1 MILGDSG
8 GQRSF
13 TLQLTYLKLAFTI
26 ARKLAF
32 NNSRSFSAFIIRLS
46 IVATAISVM
55 ALIVTLSFVNGFQ
68 REVSGK
74 VFSFWGH
81 IRVQQYV
88 PGKSIVAEELP
99 MERSDSL
106 EKAIRS
112 MPGIQKIQAY
122 ATKSAVME
130 HQKEIEG
137 VLLKGIGKDYDSVP
151 FRPFMVSGHWIQFSD
166 SSYSHDVLISA
177 DQAKTLNIQVHDTI
191 TLYFI
196 SSLEGNRTY
205 RKLRVAGLY
214 KTSIAEYDQLFVIG
228 DLKMLQRVNEWN
240 ARQIGG
246 YEVFVNDY
254 ASLAKTQ
261 SELADRLPMQMGSS
275 TIEEIFP
282 NIFDWLTIQ
291 NLNRN
296 VLFIILGL
304 VAVINLATCLLVL
317 ILERTRMVGILQTMG
332 ASNGTIRFI
341 FLFHAL
347 WIALAGIG
355 LGCIAGLA
363 VSWLQ
368 LTTGFIKLDEASY
381 YVSVA
386 PVHIIGWQIAAVV
399 ASAFIICLLCLLIPT
414 YIIRSDRPIRYIQ
427 FR

>member
-1 MILGDSG
+1 
-8 GQRSF
+8 
-13 TLQLTYLKLAFTI
+13 
-26 ARKLAF
+26 
-32 NNSRSFSAFIIRLS
+32 
-46 IVATAISVM
+46 M

-99 MERSDSL
+99 MERNDSL
-106 EKAIRS
+106 ENVIRS
-112 MPGIQKIQAY
+112 LPGINKIQAY

-130 HQKEIEG
+130 HHKEIEG
-137 VLLKGIGKDYDSVP
+137 VLLKGVGKEYDSVP
-151 FRPFMVSGHWIQFSD
+151 FHSFMVSGSWIQFND
-166 SSYSHDVLISA
+166 SSYSNDVLISA
-177 DQAKTLNIQVHDTI
+177 DQAKTLNIQLHDTI

-196 SSLEGNRTY
+196 ASLEGTRTY

-228 DLKMLQRVNEWN
+228 DLRMLQRVNDWN
-240 ARQIGG
+240 AQQIGG

-254 ASLAKTQ
+254 TTLQKMQ
-261 SELADRLPMQMGSS
+261 STVADRLPMQMGSS

-317 ILERTRMVGILQTMG
+317 ILERTKMVGILQTMG
-332 ASNGTIRFI
+332 ASNNKIRFI
-341 FLFHAL
+341 FLFQAL

-355 LGCIAGLA
+355 LGCLAGLA
-363 VSWLQ
+363 ISWLQ
-368 LTTGFIKLDEASY
+368 MATGFIRLDEASY
-381 YVSVA
+381 YVAVA
-386 PVHIIGWQIAAVV
+386 PVQIIGWQIAAVV
-399 ASAFIICLLCLLIPT
+399 AAAFILCFLCLLIPT
-414 YIIRSDRPIRYIQ
+414 FIIRSDRPIRYIQ

>member
-1 MILGDSG
+1 
-8 GQRSF
+8 
-13 TLQLTYLKLAFTI
+13 
-26 ARKLAF
+26 
-32 NNSRSFSAFIIRLS
+32 
-46 IVATAISVM
+46 M

-99 MERSDSL
+99 MERNDSL
-106 EKAIRS
+106 ENVIRS
-112 MPGIQKIQAY
+112 LPGINKIQAY

-130 HQKEIEG
+130 HHKEIEG
-137 VLLKGIGKDYDSVP
+137 VLLKGVGKEYDSVP
-151 FRPFMVSGHWIQFSD
+151 FHSFMVSGSWIQFND
-166 SSYSHDVLISA
+166 SSYSNDVLISA
-177 DQAKTLNIQVHDTI
+177 DQAKTLNIQLHDTI

-196 SSLEGNRTY
+196 ASLEGTRTY

-228 DLKMLQRVNEWN
+228 DLRMLQRVNDWN
-240 ARQIGG
+240 AQQIGG

-254 ASLAKTQ
+254 TTLQKMQ
-261 SELADRLPMQMGSS
+261 STVADRLPMQMGSS

-317 ILERTRMVGILQTMG
+317 ILERTKMVGILQTMG
-332 ASNGTIRFI
+332 ASNNTIRFI
-341 FLFHAL
+341 FLFQAL

-355 LGCIAGLA
+355 LGCLAGLA
-363 VSWLQ
+363 ISWLQ
-368 LTTGFIKLDEASY
+368 MATGFIRLDEASY
-381 YVSVA
+381 YVAVA
-386 PVHIIGWQIAAVV
+386 PVQIIGWQIAAVV
-399 ASAFIICLLCLLIPT
+399 AAAFILCFLCLLIPT
-414 YIIRSDRPIRYIQ
+414 FIIRSDRPIRYIQ

>member
-1 MILGDSG
+1 
-8 GQRSF
+8 
-13 TLQLTYLKLAFTI
+13 
-26 ARKLAF
+26 
-32 NNSRSFSAFIIRLS
+32 
-46 IVATAISVM
+46 M

-99 MERSDSL
+99 MERKDSL
-106 EKAIRS
+106 ENVIRS
-112 MPGIQKIQAY
+112 LPGINKIQAY

-130 HQKEIEG
+130 HHKEIEG
-137 VLLKGIGKDYDSVP
+137 VLLKGVGKEYDSVP
-151 FRPFMVSGHWIQFSD
+151 FRSFMVSGSWIQFND
-166 SSYSHDVLISA
+166 SSYSNDVLISA
-177 DQAKTLNIQVHDTI
+177 DQAKTLNIQLHDTI

-196 SSLEGNRTY
+196 ASLEGTRTY

-228 DLKMLQRVNEWN
+228 DLRMLQRVNDWN
-240 ARQIGG
+240 AQQIGG

-254 ASLAKTQ
+254 TTLQKMQ
-261 SELADRLPMQMGSS
+261 STVADRLPMQMGSS

-317 ILERTRMVGILQTMG
+317 ILERTKMVGILQTMG
-332 ASNGTIRFI
+332 ASNNTIRFI
-341 FLFHAL
+341 FLFQAL

-355 LGCIAGLA
+355 LGCLAGLA
-363 VSWLQ
+363 ISWLQ
-368 LTTGFIKLDEASY
+368 MATGFIRLDEASY
-381 YVSVA
+381 YVAVA
-386 PVHIIGWQIAAVV
+386 PVQIIGWQIAAVV
-399 ASAFIICLLCLLIPT
+399 AAAFILCFLCLLIPT
-414 YIIRSDRPIRYIQ
+414 FIIRSDRPIRYIQ

>member
-1 MILGDSG
+1 
-8 GQRSF
+8 
-13 TLQLTYLKLAFTI
+13 LKLAFTI

-32 NNSRSFSAFIIRLS
+32 NSSRSFSAFIIRLS
-46 IVATAISVM
+46 IAATAVSVM

-99 MERSDSL
+99 MERNDSL
-106 EKAIRS
+106 ENVIRS
-112 MPGIQKIQAY
+112 LPGINKIQAY

-130 HQKEIEG
+130 HHKEIEG
-137 VLLKGIGKDYDSVP
+137 VLLKGVGKEYDSVP
-151 FRPFMVSGHWIQFSD
+151 FRSFMVSGSWIQFND
-166 SSYSHDVLISA
+166 SSYSNDVLISA
-177 DQAKTLNIQVHDTI
+177 DQAKTLNVQLHDTI

-196 SSLEGNRTY
+196 ASLEGTRTY

-228 DLKMLQRVNEWN
+228 DLRMLQRVNDWN
-240 ARQIGG
+240 AQQIGG

-254 ASLAKTQ
+254 TTLQKMQ
-261 SELADRLPMQMGSS
+261 STVADRLPMQMGSS

-317 ILERTRMVGILQTMG
+317 ILERTKMVGILQTMG
-332 ASNGTIRFI
+332 ASNNTIRFI
-341 FLFHAL
+341 FLFQAL

-355 LGCIAGLA
+355 LGCLAGLA
-363 VSWLQ
+363 ISWLQ
-368 LTTGFIKLDEASY
+368 MATGFIRLDEASY
-381 YVSVA
+381 YVAVA
-386 PVHIIGWQIAAVV
+386 PVQIIGWQIAAVV
-399 ASAFIICLLCLLIPT
+399 AAAFILCFLCLLIPT
-414 YIIRSDRPIRYIQ
+414 FIIRSDRPIRYIQ

>member
-1 MILGDSG
+1 
-8 GQRSF
+8 
-13 TLQLTYLKLAFTI
+13 
-26 ARKLAF
+26 
-32 NNSRSFSAFIIRLS
+32 
-46 IVATAISVM
+46 M

-99 MERSDSL
+99 MERNDSL
-106 EKAIRS
+106 ENVIRS
-112 MPGIQKIQAY
+112 LPGINKIQAY

-130 HQKEIEG
+130 HHKEIEG
-137 VLLKGIGKDYDSVP
+137 VLLKGVGKEYDSVP
-151 FRPFMVSGHWIQFSD
+151 FRSFMVSGSWIQFND
-166 SSYSHDVLISA
+166 SSYSNDVLISA
-177 DQAKTLNIQVHDTI
+177 DQAKTLNIQLHDTI

-196 SSLEGNRTY
+196 ASLEGTRTY

-228 DLKMLQRVNEWN
+228 DLRMLQRVNDWN
-240 ARQIGG
+240 AQQIGG

-254 ASLAKTQ
+254 TTLQKMQ
-261 SELADRLPMQMGSS
+261 STVADRLPMQMGSS

-317 ILERTRMVGILQTMG
+317 ILERTKMVGILQTMG
-332 ASNGTIRFI
+332 ASNNTIRFI
-341 FLFHAL
+341 FLFQAL

-355 LGCIAGLA
+355 LGCLAGLA
-363 VSWLQ
+363 ISWLQ
-368 LTTGFIKLDEASY
+368 MATGFIRLDEASY
-381 YVSVA
+381 YVAVA
-386 PVHIIGWQIAAVV
+386 PVQIIGWQIAAVV
-399 ASAFIICLLCLLIPT
+399 AAAFILCFLCLLIPT
-414 YIIRSDRPIRYIQ
+414 FIIRSDRPIRYIQ

>member
-1 MILGDSG
+1 
-8 GQRSF
+8 
-13 TLQLTYLKLAFTI
+13 
-26 ARKLAF
+26 
-32 NNSRSFSAFIIRLS
+32 
-46 IVATAISVM
+46 M

-99 MERSDSL
+99 MERNDSL
-106 EKAIRS
+106 ENVIRS
-112 MPGIQKIQAY
+112 LPGINKIQAY

-130 HQKEIEG
+130 HHKEIEG
-137 VLLKGIGKDYDSVP
+137 VLLKGVGKEYDSVP
-151 FRPFMVSGHWIQFSD
+151 FHSFMVSGSWIQFND
-166 SSYSHDVLISA
+166 SSYSNDVLISA
-177 DQAKTLNIQVHDTI
+177 DQAKTLNIQLHDTI

-196 SSLEGNRTY
+196 ASLEGTRTY

-228 DLKMLQRVNEWN
+228 DLRMLQRVNDWN
-240 ARQIGG
+240 AQQIGG

-254 ASLAKTQ
+254 TTLQKMQ
-261 SELADRLPMQMGSS
+261 STVADRLPMQMGSS

-317 ILERTRMVGILQTMG
+317 ILERTKMVGILQTMG
-332 ASNGTIRFI
+332 ASNNTIRFI
-341 FLFHAL
+341 FLFQAL

-355 LGCIAGLA
+355 LGCLAGLA
-363 VSWLQ
+363 ISWLQ
-368 LTTGFIKLDEASY
+368 MTTGFIRLDEASY
-381 YVSVA
+381 YVAVA
-386 PVHIIGWQIAAVV
+386 PVQIIGWQIAAVV
-399 ASAFIICLLCLLIPT
+399 AAAFILCFLCLLIPT
-414 YIIRSDRPIRYIQ
+414 FIIRSDRPIRYIQ

>member
-1 MILGDSG
+1 
-8 GQRSF
+8 
-13 TLQLTYLKLAFTI
+13 LKLAFNI

-32 NNSRSFSAFIIRLS
+32 NSSRSFSAFIIRLS

-99 MERSDSL
+99 MNRNDSL
-106 EKAIRS
+106 EQAIRS
-112 MPGIQKIQAY
+112 MPGIQKIQPF

-137 VLLKGIGKDYDSVP
+137 VLLKGINKEYDSIP
-151 FRPFMVSGHWIQFSD
+151 FRPFMVSGSWIHFND
-166 SSYSHDVLISA
+166 SSYSHDVLVSA
-177 DQAKTLNIQVHDTI
+177 DQAKTLNIQVNDTI

-196 SSLEGNRTY
+196 ASLEGTRTY

-228 DLKMLQRVNEWN
+228 DLQMLQRVNDWGPK
-240 ARQIGG
+240 QIGG
-246 YEVFVNDY
+246 YEVFVQDY
-254 ASLAKTQ
+254 AKLNSIQAA
-261 SELADRLPMQMGSS
+261 LADRLPMQMGSS

-304 VAVINLATCLLVL
+304 VAIINLATCLLVL
-317 ILERTRMVGILQTMG
+317 ILERTKMVGILQTMG
-332 ASNGTIRFI
+332 ANNRTIRMI
-341 FLFHAL
+341 FLFQAL

-355 LGCIAGLA
+355 LGCAAGLGI
-363 VSWLQ
+363 SWLQ
-368 LTTGFIKLDEASY
+368 MTTGFIKLDEASY
-381 YVSVA
+381 YVSLA
-386 PVHIIGWQIAAVV
+386 PVYIIGWQVALVVLAAF
-399 ASAFIICLLCLLIPT
+399 SLCFLCLLLPT
-414 YIIRSDRPIRYIQ
+414 LIIRSNQPIRYVQ

>member
-1 MILGDSG
+1 
-8 GQRSF
+8 
-13 TLQLTYLKLAFTI
+13 
-26 ARKLAF
+26 
-32 NNSRSFSAFIIRLS
+32 
-46 IVATAISVM
+46 M

-88 PGKSIVAEELP
+88 PGKSLVAEELP
-99 MERSDSL
+99 MERNDSL
-106 EKAIRS
+106 ENVIRS
-112 MPGIQKIQAY
+112 LPGINKIQAY

-130 HQKEIEG
+130 HHKEIEG
-137 VLLKGIGKDYDSVP
+137 VLLKGVGKEYDSVP
-151 FRPFMVSGHWIQFSD
+151 FRSFMVSGSWIQFND
-166 SSYSHDVLISA
+166 SSYSNDVLISA
-177 DQAKTLNIQVHDTI
+177 DQAKTLNVQLHDTI

-196 SSLEGNRTY
+196 ASLEGTRTY

-228 DLKMLQRVNEWN
+228 DLRMLQRVNDWN
-240 ARQIGG
+240 AQQIGG

-254 ASLAKTQ
+254 TTLQKMQ
-261 SELADRLPMQMGSS
+261 STVADRLPMQMGSS

-317 ILERTRMVGILQTMG
+317 ILERTKMVGILQTMG
-332 ASNGTIRFI
+332 ASNNTIRFI
-341 FLFHAL
+341 FLFQAL

-355 LGCIAGLA
+355 LGCLAGLA
-363 VSWLQ
+363 ISWLQ
-368 LTTGFIKLDEASY
+368 MATGFIRLDEASY
-381 YVSVA
+381 YVAVA
-386 PVHIIGWQIAAVV
+386 PVQIIGWQIAAVV
-399 ASAFIICLLCLLIPT
+399 AAAFILCFLCLLIPT
-414 YIIRSDRPIRYIQ
+414 FIIRSDRPIRYIQ

>member
-1 MILGDSG
+1 
-8 GQRSF
+8 
-13 TLQLTYLKLAFTI
+13 LKLAFTI

-32 NNSRSFSAFIIRLS
+32 NSSRSFSAFIIRLS
-46 IVATAISVM
+46 IAATAVSVM

-99 MERSDSL
+99 MERNDSL
-106 EKAIRS
+106 ENVIRS
-112 MPGIQKIQAY
+112 LPGINKIQAY

-130 HQKEIEG
+130 HHKEIEG
-137 VLLKGIGKDYDSVP
+137 VLLKGVGKEYDSVP
-151 FRPFMVSGHWIQFSD
+151 FRSFMVSGSWIQFND
-166 SSYSHDVLISA
+166 SSYSNDVLISA
-177 DQAKTLNIQVHDTI
+177 DQAKTLNVQLHDTI

-196 SSLEGNRTY
+196 ASLEGTRTY

-228 DLKMLQRVNEWN
+228 DLRMLQRVNDWN
-240 ARQIGG
+240 AQQIGG

-254 ASLAKTQ
+254 TTLQKMQ
-261 SELADRLPMQMGSS
+261 STVADRLPMQMGSS

-317 ILERTRMVGILQTMG
+317 ILERTKMVGILQTMG
-332 ASNGTIRFI
+332 ASNNTIRFI
-341 FLFHAL
+341 FLFQAL
-347 WIALAGIG
+347 WIALVGIG
-355 LGCIAGLA
+355 LGCLAGLA
-363 VSWLQ
+363 ISWLQ
-368 LTTGFIKLDEASY
+368 MATGFIRLDEASY
-381 YVSVA
+381 YVAVA
-386 PVHIIGWQIAAVV
+386 PVQIIGWQIAAVV
-399 ASAFIICLLCLLIPT
+399 AAAFILCFLCLLIPT
-414 YIIRSDRPIRYIQ
+414 FIIRSDRPIRYIQ

>member
-1 MILGDSG
+1 
-8 GQRSF
+8 
-13 TLQLTYLKLAFTI
+13 
-26 ARKLAF
+26 
-32 NNSRSFSAFIIRLS
+32 
-46 IVATAISVM
+46 M

-99 MERSDSL
+99 MERNDSL
-106 EKAIRS
+106 ENVIRS
-112 MPGIQKIQAY
+112 LPGINKIQAY

-130 HQKEIEG
+130 HHKEIEG
-137 VLLKGIGKDYDSVP
+137 VLLKGVGKEYDSVP
-151 FRPFMVSGHWIQFSD
+151 FHSFMVSGSWIQFND
-166 SSYSHDVLISA
+166 SSYSNDVLISA
-177 DQAKTLNIQVHDTI
+177 DQAKTLNIQLHDTI

-196 SSLEGNRTY
+196 ASLEGTRTY

-228 DLKMLQRVNEWN
+228 DLRMLQRVNDWN
-240 ARQIGG
+240 AQQIGG

-254 ASLAKTQ
+254 TTLQKMQ
-261 SELADRLPMQMGSS
+261 STVADRLPMQMGSS

-317 ILERTRMVGILQTMG
+317 ILERTKMVGILQTMG
-332 ASNGTIRFI
+332 ASNNTIRFI
-341 FLFHAL
+341 FLFQAL

-355 LGCIAGLA
+355 MGCLAGLA
-363 VSWLQ
+363 ISWLQ
-368 LTTGFIKLDEASY
+368 MATGFIRLDEASY
-381 YVSVA
+381 YVAVA
-386 PVHIIGWQIAAVV
+386 PVQIIGWQIAAVV
-399 ASAFIICLLCLLIPT
+399 AAAFILCFLCLLIPT
-414 YIIRSDRPIRYIQ
+414 FIIRSDRPIRYIQ

>member
-1 MILGDSG
+1 
-8 GQRSF
+8 
-13 TLQLTYLKLAFTI
+13 
-26 ARKLAF
+26 
-32 NNSRSFSAFIIRLS
+32 
-46 IVATAISVM
+46 M

-99 MERSDSL
+99 MERNDSL
-106 EKAIRS
+106 ENVIRS
-112 MPGIQKIQAY
+112 LPGINKIQAY

-130 HQKEIEG
+130 HHKEIEG
-137 VLLKGIGKDYDSVP
+137 VLLKGVGKEYDSVP
-151 FRPFMVSGHWIQFSD
+151 FRSFMVSGSWIQFND
-166 SSYSHDVLISA
+166 SSYSNDVLISA
-177 DQAKTLNIQVHDTI
+177 DQAKTLNIQLHDTI

-196 SSLEGNRTY
+196 ASLEGTRTY

-228 DLKMLQRVNEWN
+228 DLRMLQRVNDWN
-240 ARQIGG
+240 AQQIGG

-254 ASLAKTQ
+254 TTLQKMQ
-261 SELADRLPMQMGSS
+261 STVADRLPMQMGSS

-317 ILERTRMVGILQTMG
+317 ILERTKMVGILQTMG
-332 ASNGTIRFI
+332 ASNNTIRFI
-341 FLFHAL
+341 FLFQAL
-347 WIALAGIG
+347 WIALVGIG
-355 LGCIAGLA
+355 LGCLAGLA
-363 VSWLQ
+363 ISWLQ
-368 LTTGFIKLDEASY
+368 MATGFIRLDEASY
-381 YVSVA
+381 YVAVA
-386 PVHIIGWQIAAVV
+386 PVQIIGWQIAAVV
-399 ASAFIICLLCLLIPT
+399 AAAFILCFLCLLIPT
-414 YIIRSDRPIRYIQ
+414 FIIRSDRPIRYIQ

>member
-1 MILGDSG
+1 M
-8 GQRSF
+8 
-13 TLQLTYLKLAFTI
+13 KLAFTI

-32 NNSRSFSAFIIRLS
+32 NSSRSFSAFIIRLS
-46 IVATAISVM
+46 IAATAVSVM

-99 MERSDSL
+99 MERNDSL
-106 EKAIRS
+106 ENVIRS
-112 MPGIQKIQAY
+112 LPGINKIQAY

-130 HQKEIEG
+130 HHKEIEG
-137 VLLKGIGKDYDSVP
+137 VLLKGVGKEYDSVP
-151 FRPFMVSGHWIQFSD
+151 FRSFMVSGSWIQFND
-166 SSYSHDVLISA
+166 SSYSNDVLISA
-177 DQAKTLNIQVHDTI
+177 DQAKTLNIQLHDTI

-196 SSLEGNRTY
+196 ASLEGTRTY

-228 DLKMLQRVNEWN
+228 DLRMLQRVNDWN
-240 ARQIGG
+240 AQQIGG

-254 ASLAKTQ
+254 TTLQKMQ
-261 SELADRLPMQMGSS
+261 STVADRLPMQMGSS

-317 ILERTRMVGILQTMG
+317 ILERTKMVGILQTMG
-332 ASNGTIRFI
+332 ASNNTIRFI
-341 FLFHAL
+341 FLFQAL

-355 LGCIAGLA
+355 LGCLAGLA
-363 VSWLQ
+363 ISWLQ
-368 LTTGFIKLDEASY
+368 MATGFIRLDEASY
-381 YVSVA
+381 YVAVA
-386 PVHIIGWQIAAVV
+386 PVQIIGWQIAAVV
-399 ASAFIICLLCLLIPT
+399 AAAFILCFLCLLIPT
-414 YIIRSDRPIRYIQ
+414 FIIRSDRPIRYIQ

>member
-1 MILGDSG
+1 
-8 GQRSF
+8 
-13 TLQLTYLKLAFTI
+13 
-26 ARKLAF
+26 
-32 NNSRSFSAFIIRLS
+32 
-46 IVATAISVM
+46 M

-99 MERSDSL
+99 MERNDSL
-106 EKAIRS
+106 ENVIRS
-112 MPGIQKIQAY
+112 LPGINKIQAY

-130 HQKEIEG
+130 HHKEIEG
-137 VLLKGIGKDYDSVP
+137 VLLKGVGKEYDSVP
-151 FRPFMVSGHWIQFSD
+151 FRSFMVSGSWIQFND
-166 SSYSHDVLISA
+166 SSYSNDVLISA
-177 DQAKTLNIQVHDTI
+177 DQAKTLNVQLHDTI

-196 SSLEGNRTY
+196 ASLEGTRTY

-228 DLKMLQRVNEWN
+228 DLRMLQRVNDWN
-240 ARQIGG
+240 AQQIGG

-254 ASLAKTQ
+254 TTLQKMQ
-261 SELADRLPMQMGSS
+261 STVADRLPMQMGSS

-317 ILERTRMVGILQTMG
+317 ILERTKMVGILQTMG
-332 ASNGTIRFI
+332 ASNNTIRFI
-341 FLFHAL
+341 FLFQAL
-347 WIALAGIG
+347 WIALVGIG
-355 LGCIAGLA
+355 LGCLAGLA
-363 VSWLQ
+363 ISWLQ
-368 LTTGFIKLDEASY
+368 MATGFIRLDEASY
-381 YVSVA
+381 YVAVA
-386 PVHIIGWQIAAVV
+386 PVQIIGWQIAAVV
-399 ASAFIICLLCLLIPT
+399 AAAFILCFLCLLIPT
-414 YIIRSDRPIRYIQ
+414 FIIRSDRPIRYIQ

>member
-1 MILGDSG
+1 
-8 GQRSF
+8 
-13 TLQLTYLKLAFTI
+13 
-26 ARKLAF
+26 
-32 NNSRSFSAFIIRLS
+32 
-46 IVATAISVM
+46 M

-99 MERSDSL
+99 MERNDSL
-106 EKAIRS
+106 ENVIRS
-112 MPGIQKIQAY
+112 LPGINKIQAY

-130 HQKEIEG
+130 HHKEIEG
-137 VLLKGIGKDYDSVP
+137 VLLKGVGKEYDSVP
-151 FRPFMVSGHWIQFSD
+151 FRSFMVSGSWIQFND
-166 SSYSHDVLISA
+166 SSYSNDVLISA
-177 DQAKTLNIQVHDTI
+177 DQAKTLNVQLHDTI

-196 SSLEGNRTY
+196 ASLEGTRTY

-228 DLKMLQRVNEWN
+228 DLRMLQRVNDWN
-240 ARQIGG
+240 AQQIGG

-254 ASLAKTQ
+254 TTLQKMQ
-261 SELADRLPMQMGSS
+261 STVADRLPMQMGSS

-317 ILERTRMVGILQTMG
+317 ILERTKMVGILQTMG
-332 ASNGTIRFI
+332 ASNNTIRFI
-341 FLFHAL
+341 FLFQAL

-355 LGCIAGLA
+355 LGCLAGLA
-363 VSWLQ
+363 ISWLQ
-368 LTTGFIKLDEASY
+368 MATGFIRLDEASY
-381 YVSVA
+381 YVAVA
-386 PVHIIGWQIAAVV
+386 PVQIIGWQIAAVV
-399 ASAFIICLLCLLIPT
+399 AAAFILCFLCLLIPT
-414 YIIRSDRPIRYIQ
+414 FIIRSDRPIRYIQ

>member
-1 MILGDSG
+1 
-8 GQRSF
+8 
-13 TLQLTYLKLAFTI
+13 LKLAFTI

-32 NNSRSFSAFIIRLS
+32 NSSRSFSAFIIRLS
-46 IVATAISVM
+46 IAATAVSVM

-99 MERSDSL
+99 MERNDSL
-106 EKAIRS
+106 ENVIRS
-112 MPGIQKIQAY
+112 LPGINKIQAY

-130 HQKEIEG
+130 HHKEIEG
-137 VLLKGIGKDYDSVP
+137 VLLKGVGKEYDSVP
-151 FRPFMVSGHWIQFSD
+151 FRSFMVSGSWIQFND
-166 SSYSHDVLISA
+166 SSYSNDVLISA
-177 DQAKTLNIQVHDTI
+177 DQAKTLNIQLHDTI

-196 SSLEGNRTY
+196 ASLEGTRTY

-228 DLKMLQRVNEWN
+228 DLRMLQRVNDWN
-240 ARQIGG
+240 AQQIGG

-254 ASLAKTQ
+254 TTLQKMQ
-261 SELADRLPMQMGSS
+261 STVADRLPMQMGSS

-317 ILERTRMVGILQTMG
+317 ILERTKMVGILQTMG
-332 ASNGTIRFI
+332 ASNNTIRFI
-341 FLFHAL
+341 FLFQAL
-347 WIALAGIG
+347 WIALVGIG
-355 LGCIAGLA
+355 LGCLAGLA
-363 VSWLQ
+363 ISWLQ
-368 LTTGFIKLDEASY
+368 MATGFIRLDEASY
-381 YVSVA
+381 YVAVA
-386 PVHIIGWQIAAVV
+386 PVQIIGWQIAAVV
-399 ASAFIICLLCLLIPT
+399 AAAFILCFLCLLIPT
-414 YIIRSDRPIRYIQ
+414 FIIRSDRPIRYIQ

>member
-1 MILGDSG
+1 
-8 GQRSF
+8 
-13 TLQLTYLKLAFTI
+13 LKLAFTI
-26 ARKLAF
+26 ARQLAF
-32 NNSRSFSAFIIRLS
+32 NSSRSFSAFIIRLS
-46 IVATAISVM
+46 IAATAVSVM

-99 MERSDSL
+99 MERNDSL
-106 EKAIRS
+106 ENVIRS
-112 MPGIQKIQAY
+112 LPGINKIQPY

-130 HQKEIEG
+130 HHKEIEG
-137 VLLKGIGKDYDSVP
+137 VLLKGVGKEYDSVP
-151 FRPFMVSGHWIQFSD
+151 FRSFMVSGSWIQFND
-166 SSYSHDVLISA
+166 SSYSNDVLIST
-177 DQAKTLNIQVHDTI
+177 DQAKTLNIQLHDTI

-196 SSLEGNRTY
+196 ASLEGTRTY

-228 DLKMLQRVNEWN
+228 DLRMLQRVNDWN
-240 ARQIGG
+240 AQQIGG

-254 ASLAKTQ
+254 TTLQKMQFTV
-261 SELADRLPMQMGSS
+261 ADRLPMQMGSS

-317 ILERTRMVGILQTMG
+317 ILERTKMVGILQTMG
-332 ASNGTIRFI
+332 ASNNTIRFI
-341 FLFHAL
+341 FLFQAL

-355 LGCIAGLA
+355 LGCLAGLA
-363 VSWLQ
+363 ISWLQ
-368 LTTGFIKLDEASY
+368 MATGFIRLDEASY
-381 YVSVA
+381 YVAVA
-386 PVHIIGWQIAAVV
+386 PVQIIGWQIAAVV
-399 ASAFIICLLCLLIPT
+399 AAAFILCFLCLLIPT
-414 YIIRSDRPIRYIQ
+414 FIIRSDRPIRYIQ